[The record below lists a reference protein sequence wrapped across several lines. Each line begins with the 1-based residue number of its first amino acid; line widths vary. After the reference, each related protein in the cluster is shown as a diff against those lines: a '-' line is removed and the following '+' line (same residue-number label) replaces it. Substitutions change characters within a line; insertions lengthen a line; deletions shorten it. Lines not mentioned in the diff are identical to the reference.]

1 MIDRG
6 VFMNTEEVFITS
18 IIELL
23 SFPLDVPFIDAD
35 IEYNNTTFH
44 SLQDYKIHSDESIN
58 FILYSELESLEL
70 ALCIKQIAGEN
81 RQYKDVPFSD

>member
-44 SLQDYKIHSDESIN
+44 SLQDYKLSLIHI
-58 FILYSELESLEL
+58 
-70 ALCIKQIAGEN
+70 
-81 RQYKDVPFSD
+81 